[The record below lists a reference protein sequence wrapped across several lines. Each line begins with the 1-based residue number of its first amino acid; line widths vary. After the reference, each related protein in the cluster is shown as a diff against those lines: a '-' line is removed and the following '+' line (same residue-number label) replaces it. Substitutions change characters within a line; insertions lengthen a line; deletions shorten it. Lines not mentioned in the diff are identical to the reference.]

1 MVIGLLILLYSTVG
15 SGVEQPKKQPPNTNM
30 NSIAESYVKLVLS
43 VGQHD
48 PDYVD
53 AYYGPPSWKTD
64 AQAQKKPVQQI
75 KAEATR
81 LQGQLSGIDIGS
93 TDELARLRHQYLI
106 KQNDAMIAR
115 TEMLAGKKFTFDEE
129 TSALYD
135 VVAPQHDEKYFQ
147 RILSEIEK
155 LLPYGEGTLTERY
168 VRYRNQFVIP
178 ADKLDA
184 VFSAAITECR
194 KRTKEHI
201 GLPDGENFRVEYV
214 KDKAWSAY
222 NWYQGNFHSLIQVNT
237 ELPIYVDR
245 AIDLAAHEGYPGH
258 HVYNALL
265 EGRLVKKRGWLEFTV
280 YPLFSPQSLIAE
292 GTANFGIEV
301 AFPGKERI
309 EFERKALFPLAGLDP
324 AQTETYYAIQ
334 RLFKELDYVSNL
346 AARRYLNGEIDREQ
360 AAQLLVTYGLMA
372 PDRAKQR
379 VRFIDQYRSYVIN
392 YNLGEDLVRKYI
404 ESRVGRDDRPEV
416 RWKEFENLISS
427 PRLPSGLMVSQ

>member
-1 MVIGLLILLYSTVG
+1 MILLFSTVG
-15 SGVEQPKKQPPNTNM
+15 FGVEQRERQSPGMSM
-30 NSIAESYVKLVLS
+30 NAIAESYVKLVLS
-43 VGQHD
+43 LGQHD

-64 AQAQKKPVQQI
+64 AQTQKKTLQQI
-75 KAEATR
+75 KAEATA
-81 LQGQLSGIDIGS
+81 LQEKLARINIASEE
-93 TDELARLRHQYLI
+93 ELERLRHQYLTR
-106 KQNDAMIAR
+106 QIASMVGR
-115 TEMLAGKKFTFDEE
+115 IEMLAGKKFSFDDE
-129 TSALYD
+129 TRALYD
-135 VVAPQHDEKYFQ
+135 VVAPQHDLNYFQ
-147 RILSEIEK
+147 KILSEIEK
-155 LLPYGEGTLTERY
+155 LLPHGEGTLADRF
-168 VRYRNQFVIP
+168 VRFRSQFVIP

-194 KRTKEHI
+194 KRTAEHI
-201 GLPDGENFRVEYV
+201 RLPEGENFRVEYV

-258 HVYNALL
+258 HVYNTLL
-265 EGRLVKKRGWLEFTV
+265 EDRLVKKRNWLEFTV
-280 YPLFSPQSLIAE
+280 YPLFSPQSFIAE

-309 EFERKALFPLAGLDP
+309 ELEKKVLFPLAGLDP
-324 AQTETYYAIQ
+324 SQTETYYELQ
-334 RLFKELDYVSNL
+334 RLLKQLDYVSNL
-346 AARRYLNGEIDREQ
+346 AARRYLDGKIDREQ

-372 PDRAKQR
+372 PERAKQR

-404 ESRVGRDDRPEV
+404 ESHGGTDDRPEV
-416 RWKEFENLISS
+416 RWKVFADLLSS
-427 PRLPSGLMVSQ
+427 PRLPSGLTVSQ